1 VSGKAGASDAAQ
13 VRDLL
18 AAAVDT
24 LGGSE
29 RPGQIEMAQAVAAAL
44 ESGEHLLVQA
54 GTGTGK
60 SLAYLVPALL
70 HADESKTPVI
80 VATATLA
87 LQAQL
92 VDRDLPLLAKA
103 VEPALKRPMRWATLK
118 GRANYACLHRV
129 REGVPDDQG
138 ELIPVVDGVIG
149 ALGAD
154 VLRAR
159 EWAEEQATAAG
170 TGDRDRLQPGVSD
183 RAWAQVSVSARECLG
198 ASKCPYGSECF
209 AERARA
215 RAADVDILV
224 TNHAL
229 LAIDALEGVPV
240 LPEHDAVVVD
250 EGHELVARVTSV
262 ATADLWPGVVERAA
276 KRARSFVDDGDCAEL
291 TDAAEA
297 LRRVLGDLEPGRL
310 DSLPESLA
318 VAVAGIRDSARAVTS
333 GFAAARADPELE
345 AGRRAAK
352 ALVDDIFTTAERIA
366 EHAEHDVVWI
376 EERERGTRSVRVAP
390 LTVAGLLR
398 DRLFS
403 DTTVVATSAT
413 MELGGSFEAA
423 ARSFGLTDEED
434 APTWQGVDVGSPF
447 DYARQAILYVAR
459 DLPPP
464 GRDGLRPEA
473 VDALAELVSAA
484 GGRTLGLFSSRRA
497 AIDAADAVRERLPE
511 MTILC
516 QGDDVVATLVRCFA
530 DDEQASLFGTLSLWQ
545 GVDVPGASC
554 HLVVIDRLPF
564 PRPDDPLSSARQ
576 RAVERAGGN
585 GFMTVAATHAALFL
599 AQGAGRLIRR
609 SSDRGV
615 VAVLDPRLVTARY
628 GGYLRASLPPMWFTT
643 DREVVVDALRRLAA
657 PTAVSGS
664 AAP

>member
-1 VSGKAGASDAAQ
+1 M
-13 VRDLL
+13 RELL
-18 AAAVDT
+18 AAAVEA
-24 LGGSE
+24 LGGDE
-29 RPGQIEMAQAVAAAL
+29 RTGQIEMACAVAAAL
-44 ESGEHLLVQA
+44 GSGEHLLVQA

-70 HADESKTPVI
+70 HAHQSEAPVI

-103 VEPALKRPMRWATLK
+103 VEPALGRPVRWATLK

-138 ELIPVVDGVIG
+138 ELVPVMSGSSGTVGAEVIQ
-149 ALGAD
+149 A
-154 VLRAR
+154 RA
-159 EWAEEQATAAG
+159 WAEEQAAIAG
-170 TGDRDRLQPGVSD
+170 TGDRDRLDPGVGD

-198 ASKCPYGSECF
+198 ATKCPYGSECF

-250 EGHELVARVTSV
+250 EGHELAARVTGV
-262 ATADLWPGVVERAA
+262 ATQDLWPGVVERSA
-276 KRARSFVDDGDCAEL
+276 KRARPFVEDGDSAEL
-291 TDAAEA
+291 GDTAEV
-297 LRRVLGDLEPGRL
+297 LRRALGDAEPGRL
-310 DSLPESLA
+310 DSLPPGLA
-318 VAVAGIRDSARAVTS
+318 AAVQAVRDAARAVQS
-333 GFAAARADPELE
+333 GFTASRGGSDAE

-352 ALVDDIFTTAERIA
+352 AMVDDVFVTAERIA
-366 EHAEHDVVWI
+366 AHDEHDVAWV
-376 EERERGTRSVRVAP
+376 EERERGTRAVRVAP
-390 LTVAGLLR
+390 LSVAGLLR
-398 DRLFS
+398 DRLFAE
-403 DTTVVATSAT
+403 TTVVATSAT
-413 MELGGSFEAA
+413 MELGGSFETVARSVGLVGGGDEAA
-423 ARSFGLTDEED
+423 AWRGL
-434 APTWQGVDVGSPF
+434 DVGSPF
-447 DYARQAILYVAR
+447 DYGQQAILYVAR
-459 DLPPP
+459 DLPAP

-473 VDALAELVSAA
+473 VDTLAELMSAA

-497 AIDAADAVRERLPE
+497 AVEAAEAVRSRLPG
-511 MTILC
+511 MTVLC
-516 QGDDVVATLVRCFA
+516 QGDDVVATLVRRFA
-530 DDEQASLFGTLSLWQ
+530 EEERTSLFGTLSLWQ
-545 GVDVPGASC
+545 GVDVPGAAC
-554 HLVVIDRLPF
+554 RLVVIDRLPF

-628 GGYLRASLPPMWFTT
+628 GGFLRASLPPMWFTT
-643 DREVVVDALRRLAA
+643 EQQIVVSALRRLATGA
-657 PTAVSGS
+657 DPAATVEAVSGS